1 MPIRVYIIDDE
12 SMLRAAFRSLL
23 DQRDEFQV
31 VGTSGDARVALE
43 ELADTRPDVVLLDVT
58 MPNITGLDAIPL
70 IQKATPRTRIV
81 MLTSHEAESF
91 VRQALQSGAGNVKDR
106 LKIQLEPEKSGAANH
121 LRRGQVVFDGWTMS
135 AKLKDLPTIIE
146 SQKTIDRKTFYK
158 TADICQILVCKEG
171 DQEDSDEGEAASP
184 NKKVISCVAARLI
197 KSLSL

>member
-1 MPIRVYIIDDE
+1 MSGAGGRASFGGGSGTTLRLQASGVANTSAEPIE
-12 SMLRAAFRSLL
+12 LENQFLLRLPPEPAQA
-23 DQRDEFQV
+23 
-31 VGTSGDARVALE
+31 
-43 ELADTRPDVVLLDVT
+43 
-58 MPNITGLDAIPL
+58 
-70 IQKATPRTRIV
+70 
-81 MLTSHEAESF
+81 
-91 VRQALQSGAGNVKDR
+91 VRLALQSGAGNVKDR

-184 NKKVISCVAARLI
+184 NKKVISCV
-197 KSLSL
+197 